1 MPTTTISI
9 EQLAEAK
16 QRGAAFL
23 LGRQRDE
30 DGSIGDPTGG
40 LGSYYK
46 APWALAA
53 AGQSLAGAKVV
64 SWIREH
70 MLASN
75 GDIDGEPGRGP
86 NFARAYAYPNAW
98 IICGAQKLGQ
108 FDVAHKG
115 AEFLM
120 KLQHP
125 ETGGFQTQLEK
136 PDSAQDVMSACQAGN
151 AAIYTGHLDVARG
164 VARFLATVWEDQP
177 DPKHALYYVYRPGR
191 GLITDAP
198 EERERNSV
206 VRADGEKQRYFQI
219 GIAAAFLTKLSL
231 ATGEPQHLDLAG
243 KYLELAFACTDGMY
257 ETAQVGK
264 VGWGAALLFG
274 ATGDERVRELAL
286 RVGDAL
292 LKQQNDDGSWFNT
305 GGYSIDAVTDEVTAE
320 FVSLLD
326 EMVQGLSSA

>member
-1 MPTTTISI
+1 MSIDANFRPLQVSTTD
-9 EQLAEAK
+9 A
-16 QRGAAFL
+16 GAVSDA
-23 LGRQRDE
+23 
-30 DGSIGDPTGG
+30 T
-40 LGSYYK
+40 
-46 APWALAA
+46 AA
-53 AGQSLAGAKVV
+53 AGAVRFK
-64 SWIREH
+64 R
-70 MLASN
+70 
-75 GDIDGEPGRGP
+75 RGP
-86 NFARAYAYPNAW
+86 NVARAYADPNAW

-164 VARFLATVWEDQP
+164 VARFLGTVWEDQP
-177 DPKHALYYVYRPGR
+177 DPEHALYYVYRPGR

-231 ATGEPQHLDLAG
+231 ATSEPQHLDLAG
-243 KYLELAFACTDGMY
+243 KYLELAFHCTDGMY